1 MKLGIYGGTFAP
13 IHNAHVKAAKA
24 FRDELYLDKLL
35 IIPAGIPPHK
45 QTTEGDKPEQRLQM
59 CKLAFEGEKGVE
71 VSDMELVRSG
81 KSYTVLTLREL
92 ASAERELY
100 FLCGTDMLLSFDRWY
115 CFEEIFR
122 ICTLVYARRENDR
135 ELDGVVSEKIR
146 EYKEKYGARI
156 EKLSC
161 DVLELSSTEIREM
174 IKNGEDVSDLIPA
187 GVYEFIKANRL
198 YGG

>member
-24 FRDELYLDKLL
+24 FRDELDLDKIL

-45 QTTEGDKPEQRLQM
+45 QTTKGDKPEQRLQM
-59 CKLAFEGEKGVE
+59 CKLAFEGEIGIE
-71 VSDMELVRSG
+71 VSDIELVRSG

-92 ASAERELY
+92 AAEDRELY

-115 CFEEIFR
+115 CFEEIFKL
-122 ICTLVYARRENDR
+122 CTLVYARRENDR
-135 ELDGVVSEKIR
+135 SIDPLVEEKIK
-146 EYKEKYGARI
+146 EYKERYGARI
-156 EKLSC
+156 KKLSC
-161 DVLELSSTEIREM
+161 DVLELSSTEVREM
-174 IKNGEDVSDLIPA
+174 IKNGEDVTKLIP
-187 GVYEFIKANRL
+187 VNVHEFIKENRL